1 MVRFAVDGISSFSHF
16 PLQVATFLGFAAT
29 LLAFIG
35 LPLVVVARY
44 TGIYERGVPS
54 LLFVVLLLGG
64 LQLMVLGLI
73 GEYIARIYDEV
84 KHRPLYIVR
93 DAVNLDRDEPAETE
107 PLARTRP

>member
-1 MVRFAVDGISSFSHF
+1 
-16 PLQVATFLGFAAT
+16 
-29 LLAFIG
+29 
-35 LPLVVVARY
+35 VVARY

-84 KHRPLYIVR
+84 KHRPLYVVR
-93 DAVNLDRDEPAETE
+93 EAVNVEPAETE
-107 PLARTRP
+107 PLARSEP